1 MINKKIEDC
10 KKGLYI
16 HIPFCV
22 KKCNYCDFLSAP
34 ATRVQIAE
42 YLTCL
47 KREIAA
53 YREFQYQ
60 ADTVF
65 FGGGTPS
72 LLLPSDIMELMEV
85 LKSAFNIE
93 ETAEITM
100 ECNPETVDREKL
112 YAMKRAGISRVS
124 FGLQSAS
131 DRELELL
138 GRIHNYERF
147 LSAYAMAREAGFTNI
162 NIDLMS
168 ALPTQTESSWEETLR
183 KVIALEPEHISAY
196 SLIIEEG
203 TEFYENA
210 DTLMLPDEDAERRM
224 YYRTKELLREAGYER
239 YEISNYARPGY
250 ESRHNLKYWSGE
262 DYIGM
267 GLGASSYLD
276 GMRFHNPMD
285 REAYRR
291 KCGKLREL
299 REEEE
304 ILDKRQKMEEFCFLG
319 LRRMRGISKTEFE
332 KSFGCPIEEVYG
344 SVLEELQ
351 KKELLYIEETRIFLT
366 EKGIDLSNQVFTEFL
381 LY

>member
-1 MINKKIEDC
+1 MINKKIQES
-10 KKGLYI
+10 KKGLYL

-34 ATRVQIAE
+34 ATRAQITD
-42 YLTCL
+42 YLECL
-47 KREIAA
+47 KKEITG
-53 YREFQYQ
+53 YREFHYQ

-72 LLLPSDIMELMEV
+72 LLLPSDILQLTDV
-85 LKSAFNIE
+85 LRSTFNIE

-112 YAMKRAGISRVS
+112 LAMKQAGINRVS
-124 FGLQSAS
+124 FGLQSAV
-131 DRELELL
+131 DKELELL

-147 LSAYAMAREAGFTNI
+147 LSAYAMAREVGFTNI

-168 ALPTQTESSWEETLR
+168 AIPEQTEASWEKTLR
-183 KVIALEPEHISAY
+183 KVTALKPEHISAY

-203 TEFYENA
+203 TVFYEKE
-210 DTLMLPDEDAERRM
+210 DELVLPDEDAERRM
-224 YYRTKELLREAGYER
+224 YYRTKELLKEAGYER
-239 YEISNYARPGY
+239 YEISNYARPDY

-276 GMRFHNPMD
+276 GVRFHNPMERD
-285 REAYRR
+285 KYRE
-291 KCGKLREL
+291 KCGKLLEL

-304 ILDKRQKMEEFCFLG
+304 ILDECKKMEEFCFLG
-319 LRRMRGISKTEFE
+319 LRRMKGISKAEFAE
-332 KSFGCPIEEVYG
+332 RFGCPIEEIYG
-344 SVLEELQ
+344 TVLEELEN
-351 KKELLYIEETRIFLT
+351 KGLLYIEETQIFLT
-366 EKGIDLSNQVFTEFL
+366 EKGIDLSNQVFAEFL